1 MGNGLDSL
9 LSFLIPF
16 LFTFCV
22 VLNRFSSSQGNHE
35 TFSCQRVTFERLLF
49 RDFQQND
56 TETTCDS
63 GRVSNQDDRRN
74 DNPYA
79 LAVVPYDEDK
89 LSPFHL
95 AERKFKLAGRELV
108 IRQSWRELG
117 VAAVVWDA
125 AVVLGEY
132 LETEVTL
139 TDQTVIELGAGTGL
153 TGMVAALQGAKVTIT
168 EREMALA
175 SLRRNVESNILPGT
189 TRHPVVIKELTWGQN
204 LHLYPTS
211 YQYVIGADII
221 YIKETFQDLLKTL
234 VHLSNCE
241 TVVLLGCKIRY
252 ERDTNFLKMLEEKFE
267 VKEVRYDQRRDIRL
281 YKARL
286 RQGG

>member
-1 MGNGLDSL
+1 M
-9 LSFLIPF
+9 
-16 LFTFCV
+16 
-22 VLNRFSSSQGNHE
+22 
-35 TFSCQRVTFERLLF
+35 
-49 RDFQQND
+49 DFQQNAA
-56 TETTCDS
+56 ETTCHSRD
-63 GRVSNQDDRRN
+63 GNSNQADRRN
-74 DNPYA
+74 DKSYA

-95 AERKFKLAGRELV
+95 AERRFRLAGRELV

-132 LETEVTL
+132 LESEVSL

-168 EREMALA
+168 EREIALA
-175 SLRRNVESNILPGT
+175 SLRSNVETNIPPGT
-189 TRHPVVIKELTWGQN
+189 TRHPVVIQELTWGQN
-204 LHLYPTS
+204 LHHYPTS
-211 YQYVIGADII
+211 FHYVLGADII
-221 YIKETFQDLLKTL
+221 YLKKTFQDLLKTL

-267 VKEVRYDQRRDIRL
+267 VKEVHYDQRRDIRV
-281 YKARL
+281 YKAGSDMYWRNE
-286 RQGG
+286 RNK

>member
-1 MGNGLDSL
+1 MGNGFHSV
-9 LSFLIPF
+9 LSFLNPF
-16 LFTFCV
+16 VCTVFVIFTR
-22 VLNRFSSSQGNHE
+22 LSSSQGNHDL
-35 TFSCQRVTFERLLF
+35 FSCQRVTFEQLLS
-49 RDFQQND
+49 RDFQQNAA
-56 TETTCDS
+56 ETTCD
-63 GRVSNQDDRRN
+63 GNSNQADRRN
-74 DNPYA
+74 DKSYA

-95 AERKFKLAGRELV
+95 AERKFRLAGRELV

-132 LETEVTL
+132 LESEVSL

-168 EREMALA
+168 EREIALA
-175 SLRRNVESNILPGT
+175 SLQSNVETNIPPGT
-189 TRHPVVIKELTWGQN
+189 TRHPVVIQELTWGQN

-211 YQYVIGADII
+211 FHYVLGADII
-221 YIKETFQDLLKTL
+221 YLKETFQDLLKTL

-267 VKEVRYDQRRDIRL
+267 VKQVHYDQRRDIRV

-286 RQGG
+286 QPCTSL

>member
-1 MGNGLDSL
+1 MGPAGGFKS
-9 LSFLIPF
+9 IG
-16 LFTFCV
+16 CY
-22 VLNRFSSSQGNHE
+22 
-35 TFSCQRVTFERLLF
+35 RLASPPTSPD
-49 RDFQQND
+49 RPDFQQND
-56 TETTCDS
+56 AETTCHSRD
-63 GRVSNQDDRRN
+63 GTSNQADRRN
-74 DNPYA
+74 DKSYA
-79 LAVVPYDEDK
+79 LAVVPYEEDK

-95 AERKFKLAGRELV
+95 AERRFRLAGRELV

-117 VAAVVWDA
+117 

-132 LETEVTL
+132 METEVSL

-168 EREMALA
+168 EREIALA
-175 SLRRNVESNILPGT
+175 SLRSNVETNIPPGT
-189 TRHPVVIKELTWGQN
+189 TRHPVVIQELTWGQN

-211 YQYVIGADII
+211 FHYVLGADII
-221 YIKETFQDLLKTL
+221 YLKETFQDLLKTL

-252 ERDTNFLKMLEEKFE
+252 ERDTNFLKMLEGKFE
-267 VKEVRYDQRRDIRL
+267 VKEVHYDQRRDIRV

-286 RQGG
+286 QPCKNL

>member
-1 MGNGLDSL
+1 MD
-9 LSFLIPF
+9 
-16 LFTFCV
+16 
-22 VLNRFSSSQGNHE
+22 
-35 TFSCQRVTFERLLF
+35 FE
-49 RDFQQND
+49 QND
-56 TETTCDS
+56 TETTAPCVS
-63 GRVSNQDDRRN
+63 GQVSNRDDGRN
-74 DNPYA
+74 DKTYA

-95 AERKFKLAGRELV
+95 AERKFRFAGRELV

-139 TDQTVIELGAGTGL
+139 TDQTVVELGAGTGL

-175 SLRRNVESNILPGT
+175 SLRRNIKSNIPPGT
-189 TRHPVVIKELTWGQN
+189 TPHPVLIQELTWGQN
-204 LHLYPTS
+204 LHHYPSS
-211 YQYVIGADII
+211 YQYVIGSDII

-252 ERDTNFLKMLEEKFE
+252 ERDTDFLKMLEGKFE
-267 VKEVRYDQRRDIRL
+267 VKEVRYDQRRDIRV

-286 RQGG
+286 RSCTSL

>member
-1 MGNGLDSL
+1 M
-9 LSFLIPF
+9 
-16 LFTFCV
+16 
-22 VLNRFSSSQGNHE
+22 
-35 TFSCQRVTFERLLF
+35 
-49 RDFQQND
+49 DFQQNAA
-56 TETTCDS
+56 ETTCD
-63 GRVSNQDDRRN
+63 GNSNQADRRN
-74 DNPYA
+74 DKSYA

-95 AERKFKLAGRELV
+95 AERKFRLAGRELV

-132 LETEVTL
+132 LESEVSL

-168 EREMALA
+168 EREIALA
-175 SLRRNVESNILPGT
+175 SLQSNVETNIPPGT
-189 TRHPVVIKELTWGQN
+189 TRHPVVIQELTWGQN

-211 YQYVIGADII
+211 FHYVLGADII
-221 YIKETFQDLLKTL
+221 YLKETFQDLLKTL

-267 VKEVRYDQRRDIRL
+267 VKQVHYDQRRDIRV

-286 RQGG
+286 QPCTSL